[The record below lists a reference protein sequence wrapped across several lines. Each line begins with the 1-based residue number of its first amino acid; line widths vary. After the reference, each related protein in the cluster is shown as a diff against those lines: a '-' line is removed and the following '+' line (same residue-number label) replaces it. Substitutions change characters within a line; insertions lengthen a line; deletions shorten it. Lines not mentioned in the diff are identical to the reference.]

1 MSKKF
6 ISALM
11 ALALSAC
18 STISFNISSSD
29 EPVKPTSNAM
39 VTRVVANTSLR
50 AWLTDE
56 ANTFNRTRTQTSS
69 RAPAFVEL
77 DFRDA
82 GDAVTSF
89 SSPSNLPALWIPDTV
104 AWTDVAAARKVS
116 TFGGDC
122 VSVATSPLVIATWQP
137 IAESLGYPT
146 RTLGWLDFSSLASD
160 PQLWS
165 YYSGGQ
171 FGKTLRMAH
180 PHPGLSGA
188 GAGTL
193 LAVAQAASQS
203 PRTLTDADI
212 AQPILRASITAFES
226 SVSQFAPNV
235 ESLAKDMRARGSGS
249 IGAAVMYES
258 DVAQM
263 AAAAS
268 KSDTPIVPIYPF
280 DGTFFATHPACVR
293 NDAPTQ
299 QQEVAKLFRQFL
311 TGKDTQ
317 TRAAKT
323 GLRPILNLDTKIT
336 RAEGVDWS
344 QPKLNFGAQ
353 NGAAIG
359 AVQSLWLSARRG
371 VNVVMTLDV
380 SGSMAGDKL
389 RSMQSAAA
397 QFVQQMGDADQISLI
412 SFSTAPRV
420 LMRAQSIKTARA
432 SAVNAI
438 NGLVA
443 NGNTAIWDSLG
454 ESAKLINET
463 KSSARTNV
471 IILLTDGQDN
481 SSRAYQFGDALFKQA
496 ASNDTNVYT
505 IAYGSDADNARLDE
519 LAKKASGV
527 SYKGSEA
534 NIGKIYQEMSAVF
547 GGNAGVGR

>member
-1 MSKKF
+1 
-6 ISALM
+6 
-11 ALALSAC
+11 
-18 STISFNISSSD
+18 
-29 EPVKPTSNAM
+29 
-39 VTRVVANTSLR
+39 
-50 AWLTDE
+50 
-56 ANTFNRTRTQTSS
+56 
-69 RAPAFVEL
+69 
-77 DFRDA
+77 
-82 GDAVTSF
+82 
-89 SSPSNLPALWIPDTV
+89 
-104 AWTDVAAARKVS
+104 
-116 TFGGDC
+116 
-122 VSVATSPLVIATWQP
+122 
-137 IAESLGYPT
+137 
-146 RTLGWLDFSSLASD
+146 
-160 PQLWS
+160 
-165 YYSGGQ
+165 
-171 FGKTLRMAH
+171 
-180 PHPGLSGA
+180 
-188 GAGTL
+188 
-193 LAVAQAASQS
+193 
-203 PRTLTDADI
+203 
-212 AQPILRASITAFES
+212 
-226 SVSQFAPNV
+226 
-235 ESLAKDMRARGSGS
+235 
-249 IGAAVMYES
+249 
-258 DVAQM
+258 M

-293 NDAPTQ
+293 SDAPAQ
-299 QQEVAKLFRQFL
+299 QQEAAKLFRQFL
-311 TGKDTQ
+311 TGKDAQ

-481 SSRAYQFGDALFKQA
+481 SSRAYQFGEALFKQA

-505 IAYGSDADNARLDE
+505 IAYGGDADNARLDE
-519 LAKKASGV
+519 LAKKSGGV